1 MSPDDTLNKISVP
14 SAPITPWRM
23 YLIFTIFVVG
33 FVYITCGLFYRQL
46 IQSQDLIDRANSQ
59 SEIVVWCP
67 PARGFIQDR
76 NGDNL
81 VENRVRWSV
90 KANLLSLEGEIN
102 NEYRSL
108 VKAEKAKEDVK
119 KINYEKLHQ
128 DARVNVLNRWLKK
141 IWFVIDASNQ
151 KKSPSNKKGSKFLAD
166 SPERVV
172 NVTALA
178 KHMRDTR
185 ILKFTLISD
194 LTFPEFRNQI
204 SDEEAARS
212 IARFVEQFPVD
223 GPITIESDMIRSYP
237 FGSLAAHTLGYVK
250 DTNQLPPNFDANF
263 EISFKKLSKSKYTGK
278 VGAEGVEQ
286 THDYTLK
293 GLSGWERWSKT
304 STGYKRELLESYP
317 SLQGSI
323 VKLSLDI
330 SIQQAAENALAS
342 IKDTVGNPLP
352 SAAVMLDVNTGEI
365 LALASLPNYDPNRLA
380 SRVTSKYFDEIQ
392 EQGGWMNRAVQG
404 LYAPGSTYKMI
415 TAIAG
420 MRNGKIDY
428 DDILDCGKSLRIG
441 NRDFVEHE
449 PFGFGEV
456 DVEKMLAISCNVWNY
471 RVGLMVGA
479 DSLAQEAKRFGLDEI
494 LLKGNPVVM
503 GSDNPN
509 TYELPS
515 PARKMIIPDSTYKLR
530 NGLGNW
536 TAGDTANTSI
546 GQGFILTTPLHMA
559 CFSASI
565 ARGET
570 RTTPTI
576 FHDPTRIPYHQDSR
590 PIGLNRNQ
598 LNAIR
603 DGMVRC
609 VSEGTARSI
618 QIPGFPFAAKTGTA
632 EYYKSGQK
640 AHLAWIVG
648 YAPAKN
654 PKVAF
659 AVLVEGQADTNTWG
673 GVTAG
678 PVAQAM
684 VKQWL
689 KSKHNK
695 SVE

>member
-1 MSPDDTLNKISVP
+1 
-14 SAPITPWRM
+14 M

-33 FVYITCGLFYRQL
+33 FVYISCGLFYRQL

-317 SLQGSI
+317 
-323 VKLSLDI
+323 
-330 SIQQAAENALAS
+330 
-342 IKDTVGNPLP
+342 
-352 SAAVMLDVNTGEI
+352 
-365 LALASLPNYDPNRLA
+365 
-380 SRVTSKYFDEIQ
+380 
-392 EQGGWMNRAVQG
+392 
-404 LYAPGSTYKMI
+404 
-415 TAIAG
+415 
-420 MRNGKIDY
+420 
-428 DDILDCGKSLRIG
+428 
-441 NRDFVEHE
+441 
-449 PFGFGEV
+449 
-456 DVEKMLAISCNVWNY
+456 
-471 RVGLMVGA
+471 
-479 DSLAQEAKRFGLDEI
+479 
-494 LLKGNPVVM
+494 
-503 GSDNPN
+503 
-509 TYELPS
+509 
-515 PARKMIIPDSTYKLR
+515 
-530 NGLGNW
+530 
-536 TAGDTANTSI
+536 
-546 GQGFILTTPLHMA
+546 
-559 CFSASI
+559 
-565 ARGET
+565 
-570 RTTPTI
+570 
-576 FHDPTRIPYHQDSR
+576 
-590 PIGLNRNQ
+590 
-598 LNAIR
+598 
-603 DGMVRC
+603 
-609 VSEGTARSI
+609 
-618 QIPGFPFAAKTGTA
+618 
-632 EYYKSGQK
+632 
-640 AHLAWIVG
+640 
-648 YAPAKN
+648 
-654 PKVAF
+654 
-659 AVLVEGQADTNTWG
+659 
-673 GVTAG
+673 
-678 PVAQAM
+678 
-684 VKQWL
+684 
-689 KSKHNK
+689 
-695 SVE
+695 